1 MKKLACKDSSNFIQ
15 ILLILKKRHS
25 IFGSKQDQMRV
36 VKTNNQAEILIHTM
50 PISNQDSHNMGKA
63 ILVINIPTK
72 KVLKEILLGTIKEI
86 EMECKLLSMGDHLHQ
101 DIAYSVKPMAMIQA
115 FVKLLSIPRIIK
127 LSNVKSIMHAT
138 CVSKQVSIKLILV
151 RRL

>member
-1 MKKLACKDSSNFIQ
+1 M
-15 ILLILKKRHS
+15 
-25 IFGSKQDQMRV
+25 SKNEIPIETTN
-36 VKTNNQAEILIHTM
+36 VKTLISGGEQETH
-50 PISNQDSHNMGKA
+50 
-63 ILVINIPTK
+63 
-72 KVLKEILLGTIKEI
+72 IKEI
-86 EMECKLLSMGDHLHQ
+86 NMVRNLQAMEDHLHQ